1 MANEIQNVKHFYFA
15 CDMHEDAHLSQTSTG
30 KFLILNSKILEFRA
44 VSYSTLY
51 FSSFALKNSKSMLK
65 IQKVPETIPIVQ

>member
-30 KFLILNSKILEFRA
+30 KSVLILNTNILEFRA
-44 VSYSTLY
+44 VSYSTL
-51 FSSFALKNSKSMLK
+51 
-65 IQKVPETIPIVQ
+65 